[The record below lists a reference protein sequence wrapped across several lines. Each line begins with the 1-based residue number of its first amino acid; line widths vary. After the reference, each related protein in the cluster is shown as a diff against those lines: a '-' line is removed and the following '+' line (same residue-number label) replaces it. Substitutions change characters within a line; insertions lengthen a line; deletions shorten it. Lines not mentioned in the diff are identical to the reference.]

1 MSRQNTVRAW
11 LSKSAVPWYLL
22 TAGVTAF
29 FTYFA
34 LDLNR
39 AKLGVP
45 WLYTGDA
52 LATADH
58 FKTTL
63 EQGWYEHNP
72 NLGAPWGQNYNDFPV
87 ADNLHMIA
95 AKVLGLF
102 SGHWPVVLNM
112 YYFLGFILAALAAY
126 WFFRVCRIWPPLSV
140 ALSVLYALAPYHF
153 IRGESHLFLASY
165 YCVPLGLGLLVF
177 LLRGESLWTAR
188 PSRYRILGILT
199 GRGAFAVVAVALLA
213 TSSTYYGV
221 FFIILLVFTAAFV
234 LVRDRNWRRF
244 AGAAGIGVVTV
255 VVMLINMAPDVIFGW
270 VNGPN
275 PGGFFR
281 NADDSEVYALKLSQL
296 LLPWAGNR
304 ITALSDLRAFYDR
317 TFPLP
322 SEQPALGLIG
332 ALGLVI
338 ALLVVA
344 YMVVAHRRRTAD
356 EPTGPAAI
364 AAGHVET
371 IRYVSLLTLVAF
383 LFSTIGGL
391 STLISFFTTA
401 LRGWNRMSIVIAALC
416 LVAFGL
422 ALQLLLT
429 WAFRKLKFPKIVAFV
444 TVGVV
449 SVGVL
454 GVGYYDQTP
463 AVASDYPGI
472 TASYTAD
479 EAFFSALQQE
489 LPAGSDVFQLPYI
502 PFPENLA
509 SNGLVTS
516 DEIIPFLHTTT
527 LNWSAG
533 GIKGRPQSDWPY
545 AVSEQPGPQLVKLA
559 AASGMSGI
567 LIDTW
572 AFDDKGAALSAELS
586 ATLGAPES
594 TSSDGHWQ
602 FFDLRAEREALAA
615 QYTPDQLAEIEARV
629 TDPVDLS
636 LLPGFRPTSNSDLTA
651 GEADTVSPRFTLL
664 NDRPDA
670 RAVTV
675 SFMLTLPTAPGATAV
690 VTFPDGSSQSV
701 VAGPDGA
708 VDVTQSLTVQPGD
721 QPVEVTVAAGSAAA
735 PPVVRLSELRVRETA
750 VGALLGD

>member
-1 MSRQNTVRAW
+1 MSRRAAFTGW
-11 LSKSAVPWYLL
+11 LRVSALPWYLL
-22 TAGVTAF
+22 TAGVTAL
-29 FTYFA
+29 FTFFA
-34 LDLNR
+34 LDLDR
-39 AKLGVP
+39 AKIGVP
-45 WLYTGDA
+45 WLYSGDA

-72 NLGAPWGQNYNDFPV
+72 NLGAPHGQNYNDFPV

-102 SGHWPVVLNM
+102 SGHWPVVLNL

-126 WFFRVCRIWPPLSV
+126 WFFRVCRMWQPIAV

-177 LLRGESLWTAR
+177 LLRGERLWMSR
-188 PSRYRILGILT
+188 PSRYRWLGVLT
-199 GRGAFAVVAVALLA
+199 GRGAFAVVSVALLA

-221 FFIILLVFTAAFV
+221 FFIILLVFTAVFV
-234 LVRDRNWRRF
+234 LVRDRDWRRF
-244 AGAAGIGVVTV
+244 AGAAAIGLVTV

-281 NADDSEVYALKLSQL
+281 NPDDSEVYALKLAQL

-322 SEQPALGLIG
+322 SEQPALGLVG

-344 YMVVAHRRRTAD
+344 YMVISRRRPAP
-356 EPTGPAAI
+356 EPGTPAAV

-422 ALQLLLT
+422 ALQLLLS
-429 WAFRKLKFPKIVAFV
+429 WAFRRLKFPRVVAFV

-449 SVGVL
+449 SIGVL

-463 AVASDYPGI
+463 AVAADYPGI
-472 TASYTAD
+472 TASYNAD

-516 DEIIPFLHTTT
+516 DEIIPFLHSTT

-567 LIDTW
+567 LVDTW

-586 ATLGAPES
+586 TTLGEQP
-594 TSSDGHWQ
+594 TVSSDGHWQ
-602 FFDLRAEREALAA
+602 FFDLRPERTALLAE
-615 QYTPDQLAEIEARV
+615 YTPEQLAEVEALV

-636 LLPGFRPTSNSDLTA
+636 LLPDFRPTSNSDLTA
-651 GEADTVSPRFTLL
+651 GEADTASPQFSLL
-664 NDRPDA
+664 NDRA
-670 RAVTV
+670 ESRQVTV
-675 SFMLTLPTAPGATAV
+675 SFTVTLPTAPGATATV
-690 VTFPDGSSQSV
+690 SFPDGQTETI

-708 VDVTQSLTVQPGD
+708 AQVSHSLSVAPGD
-721 QPVEVTVAAGSAAA
+721 QPVEVTVDAGTPAS
-735 PPVVRLSELRVRETA
+735 PPVVRISDLTIEQQA
-750 VGALLGD
+750 VEALLAG